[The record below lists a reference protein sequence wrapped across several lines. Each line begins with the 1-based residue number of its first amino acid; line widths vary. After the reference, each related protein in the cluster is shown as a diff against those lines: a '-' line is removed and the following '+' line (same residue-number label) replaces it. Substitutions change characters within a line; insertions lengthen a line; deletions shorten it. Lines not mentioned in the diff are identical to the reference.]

1 MSNPMTA
8 PNGME
13 KYGLQVRAQ
22 ELPIDRVRKLKAN
35 PAAPPINKPKRI
47 FGIIVSSLEKIIIS

>member
-1 MSNPMTA
+1 MTA